1 MRNLLAFLAAVTLTV
16 AGLGWYLGWYK
27 VENTAAVDGHHNVN
41 IDVNT
46 DKITEDIHR
55 AEKKILEQ
63 ANEHLQPAKDK
74 TDKAAGTTTG
84 GAASLVAP
92 PR

>member
-27 VENTAAVDGHHNVN
+27 VNSTSAGDGHRNVH

-55 AEKKILEQ
+55 AEQKILEQ
-63 ANEHLQPAKDK
+63 ANEHLQPAKEK
-74 TDKAAGTTTG
+74 TEKAPTNPVG
-84 GAASLVAP
+84 GAANLVAP
-92 PR
+92 RQ